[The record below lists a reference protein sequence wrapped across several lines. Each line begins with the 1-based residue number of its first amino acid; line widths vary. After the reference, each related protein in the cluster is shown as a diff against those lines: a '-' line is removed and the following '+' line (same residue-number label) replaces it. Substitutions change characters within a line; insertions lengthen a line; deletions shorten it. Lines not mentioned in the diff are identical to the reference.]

1 MRIGLISGPWIPVP
15 PPGYGGTERVVDSLA
30 RGFAAAG
37 HEVLL
42 AAPSDSTC
50 PVPAGPADAPLG
62 TGGLGTS
69 HCRS

>member
-1 MRIGLISGPWIPVP
+1 MRIGLISAPWIPVP

-37 HEVLL
+37 HDVLL

-50 PVPAGPADAPLG
+50 PVPLAPRMRPPNRP
-62 TGGLGTS
+62 TWAS
-69 HCRS
+69 HCLN